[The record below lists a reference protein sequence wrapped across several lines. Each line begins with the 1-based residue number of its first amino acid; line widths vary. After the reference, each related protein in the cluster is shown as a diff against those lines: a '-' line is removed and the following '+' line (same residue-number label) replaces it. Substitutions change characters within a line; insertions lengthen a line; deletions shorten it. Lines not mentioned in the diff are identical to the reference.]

1 MTAQNKMNMAGMTQV
16 QMLQEHFQNYEAI
29 SDGEAQMYRI
39 RSLPR
44 RIMDLK
50 KKGYEFEHQ
59 WSRDLTG
66 QRYVRYVLIHNPMRE

>member
-1 MTAQNKMNMAGMTQV
+1 MTAQNKMNMEGMTQV
-16 QMLQEHFQNYEAI
+16 EMLTAHFSEYDSI

-50 KKGYEFEHQ
+50 TKGYEFEHQ
-59 WSRDLTG
+59 WSRDMTG
-66 QRYVRYVLIHNPMRE
+66 QRYIRYVLTHAPTN

>member
-1 MTAQNKMNMAGMTQV
+1 MAGMTQV
-16 QMLQEHFQNYEAI
+16 EMLQAHFNDYDSI

-50 KKGYEFEHQ
+50 KKGYGFEHQ
-59 WSRDLTG
+59 WSKDMTG
-66 QRYVRYVLIHNPMRE
+66 QRYIRYVLTYNPLKA

>member
-1 MTAQNKMNMAGMTQV
+1 MPPQNKMNMAGMTQV
-16 QMLQEHFQNYEAI
+16 QMLQEHFNHYDTI

-50 KKGYEFEHQ
+50 KKGYEHQ

-66 QRYVRYVLIHNPMRE
+66 QRYVRYVLLHNPMKE

>member
-1 MTAQNKMNMAGMTQV
+1 MTAQNKMNMEGRTQV
-16 QMLQEHFQNYEAI
+16 EMLTAHFSEYDSI

-50 KKGYEFEHQ
+50 VKGYEFEHQ
-59 WSRDLTG
+59 WSRDMTG
-66 QRYVRYVLIHNPMRE
+66 QRYIRYVLIHTPAN

>member
-1 MTAQNKMNMAGMTQV
+1 MSAHNKMNMSGMSQV
-16 QMLQEHFQNYEAI
+16 EMLKEHFLKYNSI

-50 KKGYEFEHQ
+50 KLGYQFEHQ
-59 WSRDLTG
+59 WSKDLTG
-66 QRYVRYVLIHNPMRE
+66 QRYIRYMLTNNPAE